1 MATKNDLIEA
11 HNYSRRRLVTALVS
25 GAPDG
30 KELEP
35 ARPLR
40 ALVIAIGLTVAVLL
54 AGVFYGLVQPGLPS
68 DWQNGRLVI
77 AKDTGARYVS
87 VQGTL
92 HPVINTASA
101 RLLIP
106 SGDFAI
112 VNTDSR
118 TLSKLPTGPAVG
130 IVGAPDTLPA
140 PAKLVNSSWTAC
152 IADDGKLDVSILSSP
167 GATASRLAAVVK
179 SDGRHWV
186 ISDGKRYEIDGGRA
200 DAVLRAAGINALSPV
215 TVPTQWLN
223 LFTPGTPLAPVVIDN
238 AGASVK
244 GTALRVG
251 QGIHITGTPDDKRF
265 VLQSDG
271 SLAELSPL
279 AWQLY
284 QLGSGRNSGTATE
297 VTAASVAT
305 LPTAQA
311 NAIGAGWPAHTF
323 ASIGTDERACALS
336 THDPQGNPTTVLAT
350 RSALEKD
357 PSGITVTPGAG
368 ALVRAQGHGEQSSG
382 MITLVDS
389 TGTAYGLP
397 GADEETIRRL
407 GYTTGAIG
415 SVTDSWIGL
424 LSPGPP
430 LSSSTA
436 GAVPTAGR
444 TP

>member
-1 MATKNDLIEA
+1 MATKTDLIEA

-35 ARPLR
+35 AKPLR
-40 ALVIAIGLTVAVLL
+40 ALVIAVGLTIAVLL
-54 AGVFYGLVQPGLPS
+54 AGIFYGLVQPGLPS

-106 SGDFAI
+106 SGDFAV

-118 TLSKLPTGPAVG
+118 TLSKLPTGSAVG

-140 PAKLVNSSWTAC
+140 ATNLVNTSWTAC
-152 IADDGKLDVSILSSP
+152 IADDGKLDVGVLSTPS
-167 GATASRLAAVVK
+167 ATVSTSAAVVK
-179 SDGRHWV
+179 SAGQHWV
-186 ISDGKRYEIDGGRA
+186 ISEGKRYAIDGGRA

-215 TVPTQWLN
+215 SVPTTWLN

-238 AGASVK
+238 AGAAVK
-244 GTALRVG
+244 GTPLKVG

-271 SLAELSPL
+271 SLAELTPL

-297 VTAASVAT
+297 VTAASVAA
-305 LPTAQA
+305 LPTARA
-311 NAIGAGWPAHTF
+311 NAIGAGWPDHTF
-323 ASIGTDERACALS
+323 TSITTEQRPCALA
-336 THDPQGNPTTVLAT
+336 THDPKGNPTTALAT

-357 PSGITVTPGAG
+357 PSGITVTPGSG
-368 ALVRAQGHGEQSSG
+368 ALVRAQGHGEQSGG
-382 MITLVDS
+382 MVTLVDA

-415 SVTDSWIGL
+415 SVTESWLGL
-424 LSPGPP
+424 LTPGPA
-430 LSSSTA
+430 LSVAQA
-436 GAVPTAGR
+436 GGIPAGR